1 MSQNKVLVVED
12 DVELRRTLQESML
25 SAGFQVRE
33 AIDGINALEKLA
45 EEKPDLVLLDV
56 NMPRMSGLECLK
68 KIKDLDPAI
77 IVIVMTAYSTI
88 EDAVTAIKEGAYNY
102 LPKPIKHQ
110 AIVEMVTRALEAK
123 RLIQNMAFSAPIVR
137 LDTGNFVGNS
147 TEMRKIFGIIHKLAK
162 VDTSVLVR
170 GESGTGKELVA
181 RAIHYNSGRKDR
193 KLVAINC
200 SSIAETLFESELFG
214 HEKGAFTGA
223 DQRQIGKFQY
233 AEGGTLFLDEIGD
246 LSAAMQVKLLR
257 VLQERKFTPVG
268 SNREID
274 MDVRII
280 AATNRNLEEL
290 IQKGIFR
297 EDLFY
302 RLNVIPIFLPPLR
315 ERKDDISRL
324 IPHFISK
331 FNLLH
336 KKTIRSVGADAM
348 DVMMRHHW
356 PGNIRELENVIE
368 HAFVIESGD
377 TIQKGSLPGYLLSTA
392 ASSAPAAKMAAPAE
406 DEILDEDFDGEDLD
420 TDIPLEGIPQGESD
434 GLLDYRV
441 HKEQFEREFIIKALK
456 TFKGR
461 INQTAMHAKIP
472 KKTLLRKLQKYA
484 IRADDYR

>member
-1 MSQNKVLVVED
+1 MTGYKVLVVED
-12 DVELRRTLQESML
+12 DSELRRTIHESMVA
-25 SAGFQVRE
+25 AGFSVRE
-33 AIDGINALEKLA
+33 AVDGVEALEKITA
-45 EEKPDLVLLDV
+45 SRPDLVLLDV

-68 KIKDLDPAI
+68 RIKEQDPSI
-77 IVIVMTAYSTI
+77 IAIVMTAYSTI

-110 AIVEMVTRALEAK
+110 AITEMASRSLEAK
-123 RLIQNMAFSAPIVR
+123 KLVQNMAFSAPIVK
-137 LDTGNFVGNS
+137 LDTASFVGNS

-181 RAIHYNSGRKDR
+181 RALHYNSGRKDR
-193 KLVAINC
+193 RLVAINC

-257 VLQERKFTPVG
+257 VIQERKFTPVG

-274 MDVRII
+274 MDVRVI
-280 AATNRNLEEL
+280 AATNRNLEAL
-290 IQKGIFR
+290 IQKGKFR

-315 ERKDDISRL
+315 ERKEDITRL
-324 IPHFISK
+324 ISHFIAK

-336 KKTIRSVGADAM
+336 KKNIKAVSADTFDILM
-348 DVMMRHHW
+348 QHNW

-368 HAFVIESGD
+368 HAFVIESLD
-377 TIQKGSLPGYLLSTA
+377 TVQVSSLPEFLMSHAG
-392 ASSAPAAKMAAPAE
+392 ASARMPSLETE
-406 DEILDEDFDGEDLD
+406 DVIFEEDDLE
-420 TDIPLEGIPQGESD
+420 TDIPLVGMPQGESD
-434 GLLDYRV
+434 GLLDYRL
-441 HKEQFEREFIIKALK
+441 HKEQFEKEFIVKALK
-456 TFKGR
+456 MFKGR

-472 KKTLLRKLQKYA
+472 KKTLLRKLQKYN
-484 IRADDYR
+484 IRADDFR